1 MKKRKFSVR
10 RHTRATADAQR
21 RRDQAYQ
28 HLIRWSVACLSEVPQ
43 GHIRQEN
50 SEGSVAIYVR
60 VSTQLQAQTQTHSAA
75 MRPCAGS

>member
-43 GHIRQEN
+43 GPI
-50 SEGSVAIYVR
+50 A
-60 VSTQLQAQTQTHSAA
+60 LK
-75 MRPCAGS
+75 